1 MWSNLLWQ
9 EKNNLSVVFADQF
22 VGISEVAED
31 VWLVSFMDFDLGFFN
46 NTENRVEP
54 MGENPF
60 APKVLPMSSE

>member
-1 MWSNLLWQ
+1 VWSNLLWQ